1 MSLEDVEKLKKQ
13 LMKLEMEWERRS
25 VANEKEIEA
34 AKQEVIAEQNK
45 VNELHKKFI
54 EVQSEAATAPKIEL
68 DELKQLHKDVDSLK
82 KKLEKKYGSVNIN
95 LEDGAITPIEEPKV
109 EKADV

>member
-1 MSLEDVEKLKKQ
+1 MKKITKKELESIIAQQSKFGNLYNQIGSIELNKSLK
-13 LMKLEMEWERRS
+13 
-25 VANEKEIEA
+25 
-34 AKQEVIAEQNK
+34 
-45 VNELHKKFI
+45 
-54 EVQSEAATAPKIEL
+54 L